1 MNPNNSVE
9 SVRPTSGRE
18 TAPSR
23 QASSASLSCGVSAS
37 SQTTTSGVHARH
49 ALGRPLRPRA
59 RLTDLGV
66 FASSFRAPLRDAS
79 SLERERGRFTPR
91 WRARAG
97 SRRRETRDTQ
107 GETPCRRTNTSSSSR
122 SGAHTLSSTRS
133 LFPPP
138 TRARVAAPIHAAP
151 RPVFRLDTAAAARQP
166 ESDGRFP
173 LLRLLQVRPPADYYE
188 KKRKKEAREPQAQ
201 RGGEEA
207 HEPQG
212 EALRQEAPRGEG
224 DDEENHQ
231 QHSERT
237 NKHKVEEDAAPGAIP
252 RTSSTAS
259 RRGTKVLSNTIKQKR
274 KEDGQVGGAAAQG
287 APPRMRCSA

>member
-49 ALGRPLRPRA
+49 ALGRASTPPARGSRTSRSSRVRFARHFATPRRSSASEERP
-59 RLTDLGV
+59 
-66 FASSFRAPLRDAS
+66 
-79 SLERERGRFTPR
+79 TPR

-138 TRARVAAPIHAAP
+138 TRARVAALRIHAAP
-151 RPVFRLDTAAAARQP
+151 RPVFRLDTAAAAKQP

-173 LLRLLQVRPPADYYE
+173 PSPPLAGTAAGWTTM
-188 KKRKKEAREPQAQ
+188 RRSAR
-201 RGGEEA
+201 R
-207 HEPQG
+207 
-212 EALRQEAPRGEG
+212 RR
-224 DDEENHQ
+224 
-231 QHSERT
+231 
-237 NKHKVEEDAAPGAIP
+237 
-252 RTSSTAS
+252 AS
-259 RRGTKVLSNTIKQKR
+259 RIS
-274 KEDGQVGGAAAQG
+274 AA
-287 APPRMRCSA
+287 RWRRSS

>member
-23 QASSASLSCGVSAS
+23 RLLPQVSRAASRRRARRRRAACTHDTHSAE
-37 SQTTTSGVHARH
+37 
-49 ALGRPLRPRA
+49 PLRPPRA
-59 RLTDLGV
+59 LTDLEV

-79 SLERERGRFTPR
+79 SLERERGKFTPR

-133 LFPPP
+133 PLSASDP
-138 TRARVAAPIHAAP
+138 RARRRAPHP
-151 RPVFRLDTAAAARQP
+151 RRPAPVFRLDTAAAAKQP

-173 LLRLLQVRPPADYYE
+173 PSPPLAGTAAGWTTM
-188 KKRKKEAREPQAQ
+188 RRSAR
-201 RGGEEA
+201 R
-207 HEPQG
+207 
-212 EALRQEAPRGEG
+212 RR
-224 DDEENHQ
+224 
-231 QHSERT
+231 
-237 NKHKVEEDAAPGAIP
+237 
-252 RTSSTAS
+252 AS
-259 RRGTKVLSNTIKQKR
+259 RIS
-274 KEDGQVGGAAAQG
+274 AA
-287 APPRMRCSA
+287 RWRRSS